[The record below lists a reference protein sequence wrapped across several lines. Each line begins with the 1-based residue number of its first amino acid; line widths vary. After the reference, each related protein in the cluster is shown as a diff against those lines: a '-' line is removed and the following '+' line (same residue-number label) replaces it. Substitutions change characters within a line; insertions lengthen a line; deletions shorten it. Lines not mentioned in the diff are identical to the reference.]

1 MIMEK
6 VLKLVEVKLDV
17 IGVIPP
23 CPRCKKTENN
33 AINAAAK
40 LFEDGITVLVNKLD
54 ITSKETISKYGI
66 VASPAIA
73 INGVVKIMGQV
84 PSVAMIERVAK
95 DEL

>member
-1 MIMEK
+1 MIMKK
-6 VLKLVEVKLDV
+6 VLKLVEIKLDV
-17 IGVIPP
+17 IGVIPS
-23 CPRCKKTENN
+23 CPRCKQTENN
-33 AINAAAK
+33 AINAAAR
-40 LFEDGITVLVNKLD
+40 LFEEGITVLVNKLD

>member
-1 MIMEK
+1 M
-6 VLKLVEVKLDV
+6 VEIKLDV

-23 CPRCKKTENN
+23 CPRCKQTENN

-40 LFEDGITVLVNKLD
+40 LNEEGVTVLVNKLD

-84 PSVAMIERVAK
+84 PSVAMIERVIKA
-95 DEL
+95 EVNIY